1 MAEKK
6 RMRVGVFGTGTITQ
20 KALKSLLTDSVAAEQ
35 KKFDVEFVVPVTKT
49 YHVGGIKTLTD
60 WLVAN
65 EVPYIA
71 VTDDAGTRARTLKPY
86 INNASKK
93 PIVAADDKVP
103 NRVVGLLTKN
113 CDEAQLWAFYTQ
125 DEDDP
130 LDTALQ
136 IAFEKE
142 IRVRDVTDGLTDIEP
157 DDGSDDEDDDA
168 DKPKDDDDAD
178 DDDDDADDDD
188 EPTAKSDDDA
198 DDDDADDDDDEPAP
212 KPSAKKSAV
221 APSTN
226 GSATLS
232 DEQLDKLADLTA
244 DKVIT
249 GMAARLQ
256 A

>member
-93 PIVAADDKVP
+93 PIVAAD
-103 NRVVGLLTKN
+103 
-113 CDEAQLWAFYTQ
+113 
-125 DEDDP
+125 
-130 LDTALQ
+130 
-136 IAFEKE
+136 
-142 IRVRDVTDGLTDIEP
+142 VTDGLTDIEP

-178 DDDDDADDDD
+178 DDDDDDADDDD

-198 DDDDADDDDDEPAP
+198 DDDDADADDDDDEPAP